1 VDTFSKTE
9 RSKIMASVKSRNNK
23 STEIRFLSILKEKG
37 VTGWRR
43 NYPVAGR
50 PDFVFP
56 RLKVAAFI
64 DGCFWHSCPKHCRL
78 PASNRD
84 YWNRKI
90 ERNRIRDKKTSK
102 ALRKKGWTVIRIWE
116 HEINTSGLNRKLNL
130 IKNAAQQGAQAGR
143 GKNPPRRLAC
153 ALDE

>member
-23 STEIRFLSILKEKG
+23 STELRFLSILKEKG

-43 NYPVAGR
+43 NYPLSGR

-56 RLKVAAFI
+56 RLKVAVFI

-78 PASNRD
+78 PASNKD
-84 YWNRKI
+84 YWSRKI

-102 ALRKKGWTVIRIWE
+102 ALREKGWTVIRIWE
-116 HEINTSGLNRKLNL
+116 HEIKTSGLNRKLNL
-130 IKNAAQQGAQAGR
+130 IKKTAQQGAQDGR
-143 GKNPPRRLAC
+143 GKNPPRRLA
-153 ALDE
+153 

>member
-1 VDTFSKTE
+1 
-9 RSKIMASVKSRNNK
+9 MASVKSRNNK
-23 STEIRFLSILKEKG
+23 STELRFLSILKEKG

-56 RLKVAAFI
+56 RLKVAVFI

-78 PASNRD
+78 PASNKD

-143 GKNPPRRLAC
+143 GKNPPRRLA
-153 ALDE
+153 

>member
-23 STEIRFLSILKEKG
+23 STELRFLSILKEKG

-56 RLKVAAFI
+56 RLKVAVFI

-78 PASNRD
+78 PASNKD

-143 GKNPPRRLAC
+143 GKNPPRRLA
-153 ALDE
+153 